1 MDIKPGVS
9 GRGRRRHSDEFRAR
23 VVEECRR
30 PGVSIA
36 SVAMANGL
44 NANLLRNWLVAD
56 SKANGLPVPTRSRA
70 KVAPE
75 EFIEVPLVA
84 GPATKATGAAE
95 IRIELRRGTAI
106 VTVTWPLQ
114 AAGEC
119 AAWLR
124 DWLR

>member
-1 MDIKPGVS
+1 
-9 GRGRRRHSDEFRAR
+9 
-23 VVEECRR
+23 
-30 PGVSIA
+30 VSIA